1 MDFYKFIEDSVR
13 IIVDMMGSYYGPRTT
28 EILMENVGDETQVQ
42 FDFSTLQGMNINLTV
57 EIGQATYWSELV
69 QVQTLDNMLSQ
80 QIIDTEMYL
89 KFLPDGYIPNRDEI
103 IKEIKE
109 RQALMQQQQMMMQMQ
124 GMAPT
129 APTQQPALQ
138 EITRA
143 MEMPVM

>member
-1 MDFYKFIEDSVR
+1 
-13 IIVDMMGSYYGPRTT
+13 
-28 EILMENVGDETQVQ
+28 
-42 FDFSTLQGMNINLTV
+42 
-57 EIGQATYWSELV
+57 
-69 QVQTLDNMLSQ
+69 MLSQ

-109 RQALMQQQQMMMQMQ
+109 HQALMQQQQMMMQMQ

>member
-1 MDFYKFIEDSVR
+1 M
-13 IIVDMMGSYYGPRTT
+13 
-28 EILMENVGDETQVQ
+28 
-42 FDFSTLQGMNINLTV
+42 TV

-109 RQALMQQQQMMMQMQ
+109 RQAVMAQQV
-124 GMAPT
+124 PT
-129 APTQQPALQ
+129 VPPDGTPTQQPALQ
-138 EITRA
+138 EITQA
-143 MEMPVM
+143 MGAPVM